1 MNLQNTSTS
10 FYKTAHRMAM
20 QMLTI
25 DGKNPKR
32 VTRQEYLRTHSE
44 CVRALSG
51 LDPAQPS
58 HGALDEQVRGETVSI
73 GQSTTVLRFYDHC
86 NGRDAERRRPYTPK
100 HVQVVRF
107 S

>member
-10 FYKTAHRMAM
+10 FYKTAHRMVI
-20 QMLTI
+20 QVLTI

-51 LDPAQPS
+51 LDPA
-58 HGALDEQVRGETVSI
+58 
-73 GQSTTVLRFYDHC
+73 
-86 NGRDAERRRPYTPK
+86 
-100 HVQVVRF
+100 
-107 S
+107 